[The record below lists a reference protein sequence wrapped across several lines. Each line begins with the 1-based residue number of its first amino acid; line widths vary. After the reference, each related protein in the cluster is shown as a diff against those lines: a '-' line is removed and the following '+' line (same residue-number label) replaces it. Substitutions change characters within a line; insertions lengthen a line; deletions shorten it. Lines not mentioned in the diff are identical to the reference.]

1 MRCTYSVDSGC
12 WYYEVEVVTSGVMQ
26 IGWATKRSKFL
37 NHEGYGIGDDEYSQA
52 YDGCRQLMWYNAA
65 CEAQEQLPRWR
76 EGDVVGCFIDIDR
89 QAIVF
94 SLNGAQ
100 LPPFSQVFRSATS
113 GFFPAAS
120 FMSFQQ
126 CRFNFGWRPFVPPP
140 AAAFATFNTASALD
154 SASGARAEAR
164 RILPRPIKLAAL
176 KRLSV
181 KENACTLCFDS
192 TACIRLEPCRH
203 QGFCGGCAAQLEV
216 CPMCRHAIHAVTK
229 QVPSQASQAPLPP
242 PSPLQPLQEDPP
254 APREEA
260 APPTPQGEGGATPTP
275 PEDDSTP
282 KTSEEPRI

>member
-37 NHEGYGIGDDEYSQA
+37 NHEGYGIGDDEYSLA

-65 CEAQEQLPRWR
+65 CEAQEQLPRWK

-94 SLNGAQ
+94 SLNGAA
-100 LPPFSQVFRSATS
+100 LPPFGQVFQAATA

-126 CRFNFGWRPFVPPP
+126 CRFNFGWRPFVHPP
-140 AAAFATFNTASALD
+140 AAAFHTFNLASALD
-154 SASGARAEAR
+154 AAAALAPEDR

-192 TACIRLEPCRH
+192 TACVQLEPCRH
-203 QGFCGGCAAQLEV
+203 QGFCEGCSGQLEV
-216 CPMCRHAIHAVTK
+216 CPMCRSSIHAVTR
-229 QVPSQASQAPLPP
+229 VPPSQAPQAPHQP

-254 APREEA
+254 APSDA
-260 APPTPQGEGGATPTP
+260 APAPPPSDGPPPAPQEEFT
-275 PEDDSTP
+275 TP
-282 KTSEEPRI
+282 KTCEEPRI